1 MIDERE
7 DSRREHRQQRD
18 SPGGATPTV
27 SFDWLHLATRD
38 VALLM
43 IPIAHHPSTGSCAMI
58 SLREPQ
64 ELFGAVRDAHRE
76 AAAQS
81 AELATNISQGL
92 DTVYA
97 ATVKCFGQPDVVVMV
112 PWATPPACVLTSTT
126 QRAEAAANGQQSA
139 WCTLD
144 ALDGH
149 IACFPVGAAFLRIAA
164 LTTVGA
170 HGSQNAGTWASSRPM
185 VRARTAHSLAS
196 TEPPL
201 LAPERLEQLRADFFE
216 LEAAR
221 GTEIRALLVAADPGT
236 GELIALADKVMT
248 AADYRMELPFPV
260 NGLPDFSSDSLR
272 SLPFVERPLQL
283 STSWLVRLPPQQV
296 PPGFKPRRW
305 TEILRPWARR
315 ACCAALNQTADRD
328 FECLTAGAS
337 ARRRPGYLCIGPG
350 GGSMIPHAD
359 GIGSYN
365 ALSIVWELDAQTGLY
380 DALDFARPGR
390 THWVLNMLRQLLG
403 DHDDQQLM
411 SLVMDGVR
419 WGVQA
424 PMQIR
429 IAANLERLDER
440 VRGVGDAFAKLL
452 KKGLYYKFKKL
463 RRVNEMIDPDG
474 PGPFITIPVYVVG
487 TGGTDKPD
495 NPHEKRI
502 VGDQGCPHP
511 EQALRERNQ
520 PHGTPDGPLI
530 VSLNDMMGPTP
541 GSTPRGHPIDP
552 TRYPMPDT
560 ESKPRPR
567 HSYRNGAILS
577 HMAHVNKTYKAGFK
591 DDGRHMFFQFEMAPE
606 EERTCSFATVIPFP
620 LMDETGKPILDE
632 NGNVIVEH
640 WFTLIVATC
649 MNMGSRNSSKIAQR
663 FTDRILEGFSQ
674 LLDVYVRD
682 TWLPKQ
688 TPELRALLA
697 ERAATLGPRQAR
709 PFDTSGYTDD
719 YKLEFVG
726 PELLAA
732 GARIWRTACRECNY
746 WLSEKACAGTVLDYI
761 GGRLVLNGGF
771 GCISPSKRARAIADS
786 EAAIGGRLTREQLE
800 SHNSFLVHVHEW
812 LDFPMGTLKG
822 LSAPLKLP
830 GSPEQRATLSDRVRA
845 QHRRIIEL
853 LQTRHAASFWS
864 GVDEAARL
872 GGAEDGAGFEAIIF
886 APRITSD
893 ACSDVDHPY
902 ICGVCNGLFFR
913 FPLDGAW
920 QRRHITITETCGTV
934 LALTIFARYFPHD
947 ELLVESD
954 ATASL
959 ASAQALAMTENLI
972 YIRRRAEEIG
982 AFREATRRAWLL
994 HCQGWANAR
1003 SDAGSR
1009 DKMTVMYAL
1018 AAAMGIRLRE
1028 VPIPAEALAFMQD
1041 VLDNTSEA
1049 DHGLAAHDTSLGTHN
1064 LSMSGDM
1071 PIAHLPM
1078 LELLIVLD
1086 EMLRIGE
1093 HEKAN
1098 CLGTTEAIEWAIA
1111 VQARAVAECAGA
1123 TLDRRPP
1130 NSAHLIVVAIQA
1142 ACRCLRRPHMFP
1154 SISFAAGYTERM
1166 CETRCTE
1173 SMCRTWM
1180 IEIERQTRAE
1190 ATSATRETRHGCATG
1205 WATAAASRK
1214 AALALGLPAGHNPTQ
1229 WWQSQRESRAADA
1242 RRAERAAATAQ
1253 ARIDALRRQAT
1264 RSQRDQRAARREARQ
1279 SMRAERDE
1287 ARAEYDRARAE
1298 FEAARAQLPAIE
1310 EEFRSLQ
1317 ERLSNAHSEVRARLA
1332 EHDTVPRERPG
1343 HRSDRDPSGSGQL
1356 SELARSTAPPLPE
1369 GAVAWCACPACPL
1382 PVYPDE
1388 GRFCDLCW
1396 PVGCGC
1402 GCACQCQCEP
1412 VERAPRRR
1420 RLEDAEHRQSRIDLH
1435 LSEQVIQVLKEW
1447 LGLRRDEW
1455 RARLERLPHFDL
1467 NDSDASD
1474 DESTAGGQH
1483 STSRGAHN
1491 LAMVGDMPI
1500 AQVTM
1505 IELLHTLDAA
1515 LHGGES
1521 PAEIEYRTIRIAVQA
1536 GYKRTERSTLP
1547 AIQAACR
1554 HLCRP
1559 PQFPS
1564 AESAA
1569 AASCSKE
1576 QMTRIRHSI
1585 RQCTFWVTRI
1595 RQCIADET
1603 GDTTTAV
1610 SRGQHAPTVEVRT

>member
-1 MIDERE
+1 
-7 DSRREHRQQRD
+7 
-18 SPGGATPTV
+18 
-27 SFDWLHLATRD
+27 
-38 VALLM
+38 
-43 IPIAHHPSTGSCAMI
+43 MI

-236 GELIALADKVMT
+236 GELIAMADK
-248 AADYRMELPFPV
+248 
-260 NGLPDFSSDSLR
+260 
-272 SLPFVERPLQL
+272 
-283 STSWLVRLPPQQV
+283 
-296 PPGFKPRRW
+296 
-305 TEILRPWARR
+305 
-315 ACCAALNQTADRD
+315 TADRD

-365 ALSIVWELDAQTGLY
+365 ALSIVWELDTQTGLY

-463 RRVNEMIDPDG
+463 RRVNEVIDPDG

-495 NPHEKRI
+495 NPNEKRI

-511 EQALRERNQ
+511 EQALRERNH

-541 GSTPRGHPIDP
+541 GSTPRGRPIDP

-732 GARIWRTACRECNY
+732 GARLWRTACRECNY

-872 GGAEDGAGFEAIIF
+872 GGAEDGAGFDAVIF

-893 ACSDVDHPY
+893 ACSDVEHPH

-934 LALTIFARYFPHD
+934 LALTIFAEYFPHD

-959 ASAQALAMTENLI
+959 ASAQALAVTENLI

-982 AFREATRRAWLL
+982 TFQNATRRAWLL
-994 HCQGWANAR
+994 HCKGWANAL

-1009 DKMTVMYAL
+1009 DKMTEMYAL

-1078 LELLIVLD
+1078 IELLLVLD

-1093 HEKAN
+1093 HERAN
-1098 CLGTTEAIEWAIA
+1098 CLGTTEATEWAIA
-1111 VQARAVAECAGA
+1111 AQARAVAE
-1123 TLDRRPP
+1123 
-1130 NSAHLIVVAIQA
+1130 
-1142 ACRCLRRPHMFP
+1142 
-1154 SISFAAGYTERM
+1154 
-1166 CETRCTE
+1166 
-1173 SMCRTWM
+1173 
-1180 IEIERQTRAE
+1180 
-1190 ATSATRETRHGCATG
+1190 
-1205 WATAAASRK
+1205 
-1214 AALALGLPAGHNPTQ
+1214 
-1229 WWQSQRESRAADA
+1229 
-1242 RRAERAAATAQ
+1242 
-1253 ARIDALRRQAT
+1253 
-1264 RSQRDQRAARREARQ
+1264 
-1279 SMRAERDE
+1279 
-1287 ARAEYDRARAE
+1287 
-1298 FEAARAQLPAIE
+1298 
-1310 EEFRSLQ
+1310 
-1317 ERLSNAHSEVRARLA
+1317 
-1332 EHDTVPRERPG
+1332 
-1343 HRSDRDPSGSGQL
+1343 
-1356 SELARSTAPPLPE
+1356 ST
-1369 GAVAWCACPACPL
+1369 
-1382 PVYPDE
+1382 
-1388 GRFCDLCW
+1388 
-1396 PVGCGC
+1396 
-1402 GCACQCQCEP
+1402 
-1412 VERAPRRR
+1412 
-1420 RLEDAEHRQSRIDLH
+1420 
-1435 LSEQVIQVLKEW
+1435 
-1447 LGLRRDEW
+1447 
-1455 RARLERLPHFDL
+1455 
-1467 NDSDASD
+1467 
-1474 DESTAGGQH
+1474 T
-1483 STSRGAHN
+1483 
-1491 LAMVGDMPI
+1491 
-1500 AQVTM
+1500 
-1505 IELLHTLDAA
+1505 
-1515 LHGGES
+1515 
-1521 PAEIEYRTIRIAVQA
+1521 
-1536 GYKRTERSTLP
+1536 
-1547 AIQAACR
+1547 
-1554 HLCRP
+1554 
-1559 PQFPS
+1559 
-1564 AESAA
+1564 
-1569 AASCSKE
+1569 
-1576 QMTRIRHSI
+1576 
-1585 RQCTFWVTRI
+1585 
-1595 RQCIADET
+1595 
-1603 GDTTTAV
+1603 
-1610 SRGQHAPTVEVRT
+1610 